1 VVAGILL
8 LGVLALLI
16 GYLLI
21 GQAGRDKLRRGTPW
35 TALSFPGA
43 LVLTVVFAIAGE
55 ELEGP
60 ARTALV
66 VGCVSALGLFVAY
79 RRRRLEVDPP
89 PPPPPPP
96 VEELPDEYRFRDGGG
111 SIAGWGIPMVIL
123 FAGNIAFDGSLAA
136 AVTLGSAALAA
147 AIGLVVVFRRRRER
161 RRAIMD
167 SVEGRA
173 AGLPREDLRTLVELL
188 EAEHGRFEMR
198 RLRRLVA

>member
-1 VVAGILL
+1 
-8 LGVLALLI
+8 
-16 GYLLI
+16 
-21 GQAGRDKLRRGTPW
+21 
-35 TALSFPGA
+35 
-43 LVLTVVFAIAGE
+43 
-55 ELEGP
+55 
-60 ARTALV
+60 
-66 VGCVSALGLFVAY
+66 
-79 RRRRLEVDPP
+79 
-89 PPPPPPP
+89 
-96 VEELPDEYRFRDGGG
+96 
-111 SIAGWGIPMVIL
+111 MVIL

-173 AGLPREDLRTLVELL
+173 AGLPREDLRTLIELL